1 MPTPTLLRPST
12 SGERALRWGKA
23 RLRGGGFGRS
33 PQRRCGRA
41 EQICEHEPRGGNANP
56 VGKEGWLLPPLLPAP
71 AERRAVL
78 PQGRTGGVPS
88 ASPLPSASSP
98 ALPMRGEARR
108 GGGERSCSIGVSG
121 VARQQLEKA
130 LQKVKG
136 GNPAV

>member
-1 MPTPTLLRPST
+1 MAAAAPPARAGREAGGPSA
-12 SGERALRWGKA
+12 G
-23 RLRGGGFGRS
+23 
-33 PQRRCGRA
+33 QD
-41 EQICEHEPRGGNANP
+41 
-56 VGKEGWLLPPLLPAP
+56 
-71 AERRAVL
+71 
-78 PQGRTGGVPS
+78 GGVPS

-130 LQKVKG
+130 VQKVKG